1 MVITLQYTVTLYYFS
16 YTHVHYVT
24 YIRQKFNEH
33 IHIMQMAP
41 NVKSMLYSMELRCNI
56 WNITSAK
63 THRQNL

>member
-1 MVITLQYTVTLYYFS
+1 MVITLQYNVTLYYFS

-24 YIRQKFNEH
+24 YIRQKFNEQ

-41 NVKSMLYSMELRCNI
+41 NVKSILYSTELRCNI